1 MSPSPT
7 SWSPTQYSAFERER
21 TRPVLDLLA
30 AIPGRGA
37 ETAIDLGCGPG
48 NSTEALA
55 GHFPGADIV
64 GLDSSAPMIAAAR
77 KRLPHLAFEETDIER
92 WDAAGPYDVILA
104 NASLQWVPDH
114 AALFPRLASKLA
126 QGGSLAMQMP
136 DNLDEPTHRLM
147 REVAAGG
154 PWAARLADV
163 DRRARWDARWY
174 YDLLRPQCSTIDVWR
189 TIYYHP
195 LAGVDAIVEWVKGT
209 GLRPYLAPLD
219 DTERADYLA
228 RYRTALEAAYPL
240 SKDGRA
246 LLPFPRLFIVATR

>member
-37 ETAIDLGCGPG
+37 QSAIDLGCGPG

-64 GLDSSAPMIAAAR
+64 GLDSSAEMIAAAR
-77 KRLPHLAFEETDIER
+77 KRLPHLTFEESDIER
-92 WDAAGPYDVILA
+92 WDAQGPYDVILA

-126 QGGSLAMQMP
+126 TGGSLAVQMP

-154 PWAARLADV
+154 PWAERLANAG
-163 DRRARWDARWY
+163 RTARWDARWY
-174 YDLLRPQCSTIDVWR
+174 YDLLRPQCSRVDVWR

-195 LAGVDAIVEWVKGT
+195 LAGADAIVEWVKGT
-209 GLRPYLAPLD
+209 GLRPYLAPLTD
-219 DTERADYLA
+219 SERADYLA
-228 RYRTALEAAYPL
+228 RYRTALEAAYPP
-240 SKDGRA
+240 SQDGRV
-246 LLPFPRLFIVATR
+246 LLPFPRLFVVATK